1 MAQIKFDRR
10 KGATQDLEN
19 LLTPG
24 EIAEILKGEDGGRL
38 PFLLRPLLASG
49 DAPVGYERKSWSESA
64 SFYTASRGARSLIAT
79 FCGTSK
85 GVGLPIAYFLQML
98 RDDLYDVV
106 VLYDRRKLHFDRG
119 VEGFSESF
127 LETARRIE
135 AFARAKG
142 YDEIITFGASLGG
155 YPALRAGLLLG
166 ARRAISMGGVYGW
179 QVGRLV
185 RNEPTVGAFDLLCPC
200 FADRQVELVAVA
212 SAQNRSDV
220 RDLEILRRTFPKCHG
235 VMVDTDQHNVM
246 GYLYSVRLLRLFCAC
261 LFEYW
266 ESDIRAEL
274 LALLNRTAR
283 YSREADKVQSDGGLS
298 DPKKQNAQELMAVY
312 ASSSWRLTE
321 PLRRTAQALRQLRN
335 WLSGRWDARGKA

>member
-19 LLTPG
+19 LLTPS

-64 SFYTASRGARSLIAT
+64 SFHTANRGARSLIAT

-166 ARRAISMGGVYGW
+166 ARRAISMGRVWLAGGTLGEERTHRGGFRSSVPLLRRSASG
-179 QVGRLV
+179 VGRGG
-185 RNEPTVGAFDLLCPC
+185 PGP
-200 FADRQVELVAVA
+200 
-212 SAQNRSDV
+212 
-220 RDLEILRRTFPKCHG
+220 
-235 VMVDTDQHNVM
+235 
-246 GYLYSVRLLRLFCAC
+246 
-261 LFEYW
+261 
-266 ESDIRAEL
+266 ESKRCERPGDI
-274 LALLNRTAR
+274 
-283 YSREADKVQSDGGLS
+283 EADFPEMPRGDG
-298 DPKKQNAQELMAVY
+298 
-312 ASSSWRLTE
+312 
-321 PLRRTAQALRQLRN
+321 
-335 WLSGRWDARGKA
+335 